1 MKSSQKS
8 MDKMMVME
16 HGRAIARAM
25 DDHKVQK
32 EKNMAK
38 AAKRQQTMLHKAA
51 EIEIGRNYS

>member
-1 MKSSQKS
+1 
-8 MDKMMVME
+8 MVME